1 MIFGNEQVFS
11 SREKL
16 EMSKLSSYK
25 NLDYKKLNNKRLKEV
40 SQEFE
45 SLFLNQMFK
54 TMRNTIPKDDMLNGG
69 LKQEIFEDMLYNEY
83 AVNMSKSGGIGL
95 GDLVYRYLINSK

>member
-69 LKQEIFEDMLYNEY
+69 LKQEIFEDMLDNEY